1 MQSII
6 QVLKLNDPKTGMSA
20 KTGKA
25 YDMQD
30 AECLLLTEDGQIDQ
44 VGVLQVPKNLR
55 DKIAVGTYRGTFAMQ
70 ANFASRRIEAVL
82 TDLTP
87 FPGSKASGAAAP
99 AAAPAAPKA

>member
-6 QVLKLNDPKTGMSA
+6 QVLKLNDPKTGTSA

-82 TDLTP
+82 VDLTP
-87 FPGSKASGAAAP
+87 FPAGKVPNAAP
-99 AAAPAAPKA
+99 AAAPVASAKV

>member
-6 QVLKLNDPKTGMSA
+6 QILKLNDPKTGTSS

-55 DKIAVGTYRGTFAMQ
+55 EKISVGTFRGTFAMQ

-87 FPGSKASGAAAP
+87 FPAKSAP
-99 AAAPAAPKA
+99 AAAPAKA

>member
-6 QVLKLNDPKTGMSA
+6 QILKLNDPKTGTSR
-20 KTGKA
+20 KTGNP

-44 VGVLQVPKNLR
+44 VGVLQVPKSLR
-55 DKIAVGTYRGTFAMQ
+55 DKIAVGTFRGTFAMQ

-82 TDLTP
+82 VDLTP
-87 FPGSKASGAAAP
+87 FPTGKVSGVAASAAP
-99 AAAPAAPKA
+99 SQKA